1 MQLTYKQSEQELIE
15 ACLKSDR
22 IAQKRLYEQHYGK
35 YMGVCLRYASCSDE
49 AMVMLNNGFFK
60 IFTSLHKF
68 DSTNGNF
75 EGWMYRIM
83 VRTAIDYLRSESRF
97 QFSEVDNNVY
107 AEDSYSIIAD
117 MEAEDIIKL
126 VNQLSP
132 AYRTVFNLFVV
143 EGHTHTEIAEILG
156 ISDGTSKSNLAKAKA
171 KLQSMITKQET
182 IKSKTY
188 E

>member
-1 MQLTYKQSEQELIE
+1 MHLAYKQSEKELIA
-15 ACLKSDR
+15 ACIKCDR
-22 IAQKRLYEQHYGK
+22 IAQKRLYEQHFGK
-35 YMGVCLRYASCSDE
+35 LMGVCMRYASCYDE
-49 AMVMLNNGFFK
+49 ATIMLNNGFFK
-60 IFTSLHKF
+60 IFTSLQKF

-75 EGWMYRIM
+75 EGWMYRII
-83 VRTAIDYLRSESRF
+83 VRTAIDHLRSEARF
-97 QFSEVDNNVY
+97 QFSEVDTTVY
-107 AEDSYSIIAD
+107 AEDNYNVVSE

-132 AYRTVFNLFVV
+132 AYRTVFNLYVV
-143 EGHTHTEIAEILG
+143 DGYTHAEIAGILG

-171 KLQSMITKQET
+171 KLQSMITKQES